1 MSNVLVTG
9 SKGQLGSEINYI
21 QENFPVYNFFFT
33 DVAELDITGSLIV
46 EEFIVANKI
55 EVIINCAAYTNVD
68 GAEDAIELANLINN
82 VAAKN
87 LAEIAK
93 KHLIKLVHVSTDY
106 VFDGD
111 SSKPYVETDLV
122 NPINVYG
129 KTKLKG
135 EQALISIN
143 PTNTI
148 IIRTAWLYSEFGNN
162 FVKTILRLSD
172 EKDKL
177 TVVDDQVGS
186 PTYAK
191 DLASCILQMLPQI
204 NNASVEVY
212 HYSNKGTCSWF
223 EFAKAIV
230 NLSNHQCEVL
240 PVSSKEFKSK
250 AKRPNYSL
258 LNTEKIENTFH
269 MKIPFWK
276 DSLKQCILS
285 LNK

>member
-1 MSNVLVTG
+1 MNNVLVTG
-9 SKGQLGSEINYI
+9 SKGQLGSEINNL
-21 QENFPVYNFFFT
+21 QESFPAYTFFFT
-33 DVAELDITGSLIV
+33 DVAELDITNFENV
-46 EEFIVANKI
+46 EAFVVSNKI
-55 EVIINCAAYTNVD
+55 NVIINCAAYTNVD

-82 VAAKN
+82 IAAKN

-93 KHLIKLVHVSTDY
+93 NHQIKLIHVSTDY

-122 NPINVYG
+122 NPTNVYG

-135 EQALISIN
+135 EQAIISIN
-143 PTNTI
+143 PINSI

-162 FVKTILRLSD
+162 FVKTILRLSH
-172 EKDKL
+172 EKEKL
-177 TVVDDQVGS
+177 TVVNDQVGS

-191 DLASCILQMLPQI
+191 DLASCILEILPKI

-223 EFAKAIV
+223 EFANTIV
-230 NLSNHQCEVL
+230 NLSNHECEVL

-258 LNTEKIENTFH
+258 LNTEKIENAFH
-269 MKIPFWK
+269 MEIPFWK
-276 DSLKQCILS
+276 DSLKKCIFR
-285 LNK
+285 LNT